1 MTVFAGTSARAEQ
14 GSTTAALA
22 RQQTGLLITSPAEF
36 AVALYGAW
44 EAGLGVLPL
53 PVDFPDERLRHML
66 ADCRPAAL
74 VASVDQA
81 DRAARLAAAVQPA
94 IEVVV
99 LDAVPDREEHLP
111 RTSAPHLPENP
122 DTAAFTVYTSGSTGR
137 PKGVLIRHEQIGRLV
152 SWCADAW
159 GIGPWA
165 RVAQTLS
172 LGFDFG
178 LQELFTFLPFG
189 GCVVVPGQEDRA
201 SARAY
206 AGFLRR
212 ERVSVLFTTPSFA
225 DELIAA
231 GERLPDLRLVLL
243 GGEVL
248 KGVTAEGVR
257 ALAAPDCRLFNGY
270 GPTEATV
277 NCLMY
282 EIPRPPEGAEPPAVV
297 PVGSATAAARID
309 LVDERGRPVPVGALG
324 EIRIGGPG
332 VADGYLGRPEL
343 TAERFVRCEDT
354 GEVLYRT
361 GDLAYARHDGVFVV
375 VGRADRQVKVRGHR
389 AELGEIE
396 RTLRGVPGVSS
407 AEVRV
412 IGTPAR
418 LVAYLVGAGIDSGT
432 VRDHLAA
439 RLPPAMLPE
448 QEVLL
453 TRLPTTANGKLDE
466 AALARLAE
474 ERHALRLPDAAS
486 PAEIEAAV
494 CAAWAAA
501 LAAPEVAPDV
511 NVFDLGAHSLVVT
524 RVHGRI
530 SAALGVDFPVHEVF
544 EYPRPRDL
552 ARRLAALRRVDR
564 IDRDGPA
571 DTLAAATV
579 KDDQ

>member
-1 MTVFAGTSARAEQ
+1 MTAFAGTSARAEQ
-14 GSTTAALA
+14 DATAAALA
-22 RQQTGLLITSPAEF
+22 RQQAGLLITSPADF
-36 AVALYGAW
+36 VVGLYGAW

-53 PVDFPDERLRHML
+53 PVEFPDERLRHML
-66 ADCRPAAL
+66 GDCRPAAL
-74 VASVDQA
+74 IASADQA
-81 DRAARLAAAVQPA
+81 DRAARLAAVAQPA

-99 LDAVPDREEHLP
+99 LAAVADGDEHAPQPSRPHVPEIPDA
-111 RTSAPHLPENP
+111 
-122 DTAAFTVYTSGSTGR
+122 AAFTVYTSGSTGR
-137 PKGVLIRHEQIGRLV
+137 PKGVLIRHEQIGRLIA
-152 SWCADAW
+152 WCADTW
-159 GIGPWA
+159 RLGPWA

-189 GCVVVPGQEDRA
+189 GCVVVPAQEDRL

-206 AGFLRR
+206 ARFLRR

-225 DELIAA
+225 DELIAV

-248 KGVTAEGVR
+248 KGVTAEGMR
-257 ALAAPDCRLFNGY
+257 ALAALDCRLFNGY

-282 EIPRPPEGAEPPAVV
+282 EIPRPPEGAEPPRLV

-309 LVDERGRPVPVGALG
+309 LVDEQGRQVPVGALG

-332 VADGYLGRPEL
+332 VADGYLRRPEL
-343 TAERFVRCEDT
+343 SAERFVRCPETD
-354 GEVLYRT
+354 EVLYRT
-361 GDLAYARHDGVFVV
+361 GDLAYTRHDGVFVV
-375 VGRADRQVKVRGHR
+375 VGRADRQVKIRGYR

-396 RTLRGVPGVSS
+396 RTLRSAPGVVS

-418 LVAYLVGAGIDSGT
+418 LVAYLVGVGIDIGT
-432 VRDHLAA
+432 VREHVAA
-439 RLPPAMLPE
+439 RLPPALFPE

-453 TRLPTTANGKLDE
+453 ERLPTTANGKLDE
-466 AALARLAE
+466 AALERLAE
-474 ERHALRLPDAAS
+474 ECHAQRLPDAAS

-494 CAAWAAA
+494 CAVWAAA

-511 NVFDLGAHSLVVT
+511 NVFDMGAHSLVVT

-530 SAALGVDFPVHEVF
+530 STALGVDFPVHEVF

-552 ARRLAALRRVDR
+552 ARRLAALRHV
-564 IDRDGPA
+564 DRDGPA

>member
-1 MTVFAGTSARAEQ
+1 MTVFAGTSVRDDREE
-14 GSTTAALA
+14 TAAASA
-22 RQQTGLLITSPAEF
+22 RQQAALLITSPADF

-53 PVDFPDERLRHML
+53 PVDFPDERLRHMVG
-66 ADCRPAAL
+66 DCRPAAL
-74 VASVDQA
+74 IASADQA
-81 DRAARLAAAVQPA
+81 DRAARLAAVTEPAV
-94 IEVVV
+94 EVLV
-99 LDAVPDREEHLP
+99 LDALPDGDEHAP
-111 RTSAPHLPENP
+111 RPSPAPARRPGDAP
-122 DTAAFTVYTSGSTGR
+122 AFTVYTSGSTGR
-137 PKGVLIRHEQIGRLV
+137 PKGVLIRHGQIGRLV
-152 SWCADAW
+152 AWCADTW
-159 GIGPWA
+159 RLGPWA

-189 GCVVVPGQEDRA
+189 GCVVVPAREDRL

-206 AGFLRR
+206 ARFLRR
-212 ERVSVLFTTPSFA
+212 EHVSVLFTTPSFA

-231 GERLPDLRLVLL
+231 GEQLPDLRLVLL

-248 KGVTAEGVR
+248 KGVTAEGLR
-257 ALAAPDCRLFNGY
+257 GLAGDGCRLFNGY

-282 EIPRPPEGAEPPAVV
+282 EIPRPPEGEEPPRLV

-309 LVDERGRPVPVGALG
+309 VVDDEGRAVPVGALG

-332 VADGYLGRPEL
+332 VADGYLERPEL
-343 TAERFVRCEDT
+343 SAERFVRCRET
-354 GEVLYRT
+354 GELLYRT

-375 VGRADRQVKVRGHR
+375 VGRADRQTKIRGHR

-396 RTLRGVPGVSS
+396 QTLRGAPDVVT
-407 AEVRV
+407 AEVR
-412 IGTPAR
+412 ITGTPAR
-418 LVAYLVGAGIDSGT
+418 LVAYLVGAGIDIGA
-432 VRDHLAA
+432 VRAHVAA

-453 TRLPTTANGKLDE
+453 DRMPMTANGKLDE
-466 AALARLAE
+466 AALERLSEEGHAR
-474 ERHALRLPDAAS
+474 RLPDTAS

-494 CAAWAAA
+494 CAVWADA
-501 LAAPEVAPDV
+501 LAAPGIAPDA

-530 SAALGVDFPVHEVF
+530 SAALGVEFPVHEVF

-552 ARRLAALRRVDR
+552 ARRLAALRRDDR
-564 IDRDGPA
+564 GGPA
-571 DTLAAATV
+571 DNLAAATV

>member
-1 MTVFAGTSARAEQ
+1 MTVFAGTSARAEP
-14 GSTTAALA
+14 GSTAAALA
-22 RQQTGLLITSPAEF
+22 RQQAGLLITSPADF
-36 AVALYGAW
+36 VVGLYGAW

-53 PVDFPDERLRHML
+53 PVDFPDERLRHMVE
-66 ADCRPAAL
+66 DCRPAAL
-74 VASVDQA
+74 IASADQA
-81 DRAARLAAAVQPA
+81 GRAARLAPATQPA
-94 IEVVV
+94 IEVFV
-99 LDAVPDREEHLP
+99 LNTAADTDEHAPQPSRSPVREIPDA
-111 RTSAPHLPENP
+111 
-122 DTAAFTVYTSGSTGR
+122 AAFTVYTSGSTGR
-137 PKGVLIRHEQIGRLV
+137 PKGVLIRHKQIGRLIA
-152 SWCADAW
+152 WCADTW
-159 GIGPWA
+159 QLGPWA

-189 GCVVVPGQEDRA
+189 GCVVVAGHEDRL

-206 AGFLRR
+206 ARFLRR

-225 DELIAA
+225 DELSAA
-231 GERLPDLRLVLL
+231 GVRLPDLRLILL

-248 KGVTAEGVR
+248 KGVTAEGMR

-282 EIPRPPEGAEPPAVV
+282 EIPRPPEGAEPPQVV
-297 PVGSATAAARID
+297 PVGSATGAARID
-309 LVDERGRPVPVGALG
+309 LVDEQGRLVPVGALG
-324 EIRIGGPG
+324 EILIGGPG
-332 VADGYLGRPEL
+332 VANGYLRRPEL
-343 TAERFVRCEDT
+343 TAERFGRCPDT
-354 GEVLYRT
+354 DEVLYRT

-375 VGRADRQVKVRGHR
+375 VGRADRQVKIRGHR

-396 RTLRGVPGVSS
+396 RTVRGAPGVVA

-412 IGTPAR
+412 IGTPGR
-418 LVAYLVGAGIDSGT
+418 LVAYLVGTDTGA
-432 VRDHLAA
+432 VRDHVAA
-439 RLPPAMLPE
+439 RLPSAMLPE
-448 QEVLL
+448 QVVLL
-453 TRLPTTANGKLDE
+453 ERLPTTANGKLDE
-466 AALARLAE
+466 SALERLAE
-474 ERHALRLPDAAS
+474 ERHAKRLPDAAS

-501 LAAPEVAPDV
+501 LAAPDVAPDV

-552 ARRLAALRRVDR
+552 ARRLAALRCD
-564 IDRDGPA
+564 DRDGPA

>member
-1 MTVFAGTSARAEQ
+1 MTV
-14 GSTTAALA
+14 STTPAPSGRTATSAALA
-22 RQQTGLLITSPAEF
+22 RQQAGLLLTSPADF
-36 AVALYGAW
+36 VVALYGAW
-44 EAGLGVLPL
+44 QAGLGVLPL
-53 PVDFPDERLRHML
+53 PCDFPDERLRHMVR
-66 ADCRPAAL
+66 DCRPAAL
-74 VASVDQA
+74 IVSADQA
-81 DRAARLAAAVQPA
+81 DRARRLTAGSDPAV
-94 IEVVV
+94 EVVV
-99 LDAVPDREEHLP
+99 LEDAYARQPGRPPVEP
-111 RTSAPHLPENP
+111 APG
-122 DTAAFTVYTSGSTGR
+122 TAAFTVYTSGSTGR
-137 PKGVLIRHEQIGRLV
+137 PKGVLVRHEQIGRLV
-152 SWCADAW
+152 AWCGTAW
-159 GIGPWA
+159 QLGPWA

-189 GCVVVPGQEDRA
+189 GCVVVPGREDRL

-206 AGFLRR
+206 ARFLRR
-212 ERVSVLFTTPSFA
+212 ERVSVLFTTPSYA

-231 GERLPDLRLVLL
+231 GEELPDLRLVLL

-248 KGVTAEGVR
+248 KGVTAEGMR

-282 EIPRPPEGAEPPAVV
+282 EIPRPPEGEEPPALV

-309 LVDERGRPVPVGALG
+309 LVDEQGRPVPVGALG

-343 TAERFVRCEDT
+343 TAERFVRDPGD
-354 GEVLYRT
+354 GEVFYRT
-361 GDLAYARHDGVFVV
+361 GDLAYVRADGVFVV
-375 VGRADRQVKVRGHR
+375 VGRADRQVKIRGFR

-396 RTLRGVPGVSS
+396 QTLRGAPGVM
-407 AEVRV
+407 AAAVRMT
-412 IGTPAR
+412 GTPAR
-418 LVAYLVGAGIDSGT
+418 LVAFLVGAGIDVQA
-432 VRDHLAA
+432 VRDHAAA

-448 QEVLL
+448 QGVLVE
-453 TRLPTTANGKLDE
+453 RLPTNRNGKLDE
-466 AALARLAE
+466 AALDRLAE
-474 ERHALRLPDAAS
+474 ETYARRLPDAAS
-486 PAEIEAAV
+486 PAEIESAV

-501 LAAPEVAPDV
+501 LAVADVPPDA

-530 SAALGVDFPVHEVF
+530 SAALGVDFPVHDVF

-552 ARRLAALRRVDR
+552 ARRLAAYRRHDPG
-564 IDRDGPA
+564 DPA
-571 DTLAAATV
+571 ENLAAATV